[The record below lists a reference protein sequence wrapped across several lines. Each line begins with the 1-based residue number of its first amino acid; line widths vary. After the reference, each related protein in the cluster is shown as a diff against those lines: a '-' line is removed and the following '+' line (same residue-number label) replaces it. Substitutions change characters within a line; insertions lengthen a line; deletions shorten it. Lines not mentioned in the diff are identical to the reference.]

1 MNQLFFSLIIPVYNR
16 PDEINE
22 LLQSLTLQS
31 YKNFE
36 VIIVEDGSKEELR
49 CERIVEKFKNEI
61 LIKYFFKENS
71 GQGFTRNY
79 AFERASGDF
88 FIIFDSDI
96 IVPPQYLEVVNNKI
110 NLENLDAF
118 GGPDAAAPD
127 FNNIQKAI
135 SYSMTSIFTTGGI
148 RGNKKHAG
156 VFHPRSFNMGI
167 SRKIYKSVGGFIITR
182 MAEDLEYSIRIIKSG
197 FNVALI
203 SEAYVFHKRRS
214 NFVQFY
220 KQLYFFGRARINLSR
235 FYPNELKIVHFFPMA
250 FTLGIL
256 CIPILF
262 FIYLPLFYTAIIFVS
277 IFTFLIFIDAS
288 IQNKNLKIGSLS
300 VVASF
305 TQLLGYGFGFI
316 EEGLMKI
323 FRKV

>member
-1 MNQLFFSLIIPVYNR
+1 MNQFFFSIIIPVYNR

-22 LLQSLTLQS
+22 LLHSLTLQS
-31 YKNFE
+31 YKKFE
-36 VIIVEDGSKEELR
+36 VIIVEDGSKEEYK
-49 CERIVEKFKNEI
+49 CEEIIEKFKNEI

-79 AFERASGDF
+79 AFEKASGDF

-96 IVPPQYLEVVNNKI
+96 IVPPQYLNVVNDKI
-110 NLENLDAF
+110 NLEKLDAF
-118 GGPDAAAPD
+118 GGPDAAASD

-156 VFHPRSFNMGI
+156 EFHPRSFNMGL
-167 SRKIYKSVGGFIITR
+167 SKKVYESVGGFIITR

-197 FNVALI
+197 FKVALI
-203 SEAYVFHKRRS
+203 PEAYVYHKRRS

-220 KQLYFFGRARINLSR
+220 KQLHFFGRARINLSR
-235 FYPNELKIVHFFPMA
+235 FYPNQLKIVHFFPML

-256 CIPILF
+256 SIPIVY
-262 FIYLPLFYTAIIFVS
+262 FIYLPLFYTSIIFLL
-277 IFTFLIFIDAS
+277 IITFLIFIDSS
-288 IQNKNLKIGSLS
+288 IQNKNFKIGLLS
-300 VVASF
+300 IFASF

-316 EEGLMKI
+316 EEGI
-323 FRKV
+323 RKVLKS